1 MARRCAAGAILVLR
15 FLAAT
20 LTSGFATLRL
30 VLARGPRP
38 ASGFM
43 RLRIGPLSERG
54 AAWLGALVTLTPGST
69 TISVDPRTR
78 EMVLHLL
85 DASDPAGVEAA
96 IRRDF
101 EAPLLVLAGRKA
113 SA

>member
-1 MARRCAAGAILVLR
+1 L
-15 FLAAT
+15 AT
-20 LTSGFATLRL
+20 LTSGFATLRI

-38 ASGFM
+38 PSGFV
-43 RLRIGPLSERG
+43 RARIGPLSERG

-78 EMVLHLL
+78 ELVLHLL
-85 DASDPAGVEAA
+85 DASDPAGAVAA

-101 EAPLLVLAGRKA
+101 EAPLLVLAGREERA
-113 SA
+113 